1 MKKMNRR
8 LLAIGRPI
16 RNYIAISTVASV
28 LGALS
33 HMGLMGFGALWL
45 LAAAGFCDGMMTYA
59 ALTVTCAVLIAVCRY
74 LEGLFSHLGAYG
86 ILAKM
91 RVHLFDAIDRISPA
105 YMIGR
110 ETGDIMNI
118 AVADIETL
126 EYFFAHTIGPMFTV
140 ILLPVTTVVLAWFV
154 NPLYALVLI
163 PIYIMISVV
172 LPLGALIAGR
182 GIGMRYR
189 EELGDLKSKILE
201 SVYSIRDIQIF
212 GAGNRKMEDVMKANS
227 QVNKAAL
234 GLTLHRQTIA
244 SFPNF
249 FIYLARILIL
259 VCAGYLASKGI
270 DNPVGTIA
278 ISFAATASLSSSFSL
293 TFVVTSLL
301 EAYGAAERI
310 FKIED
315 TLPETE
321 EPEHAVTCGEI
332 QTIEFKDVTFAY
344 PGTERKIL
352 EHFNYVIHKGDQIG
366 IAGESGAGK
375 STLLRLLLRFYA
387 PTEGQILINGIP
399 LEQISFREL
408 HKRIAFLEQDTYL
421 FDMTIAEN
429 IGIAKPGASMEE
441 IKDAAKRAG
450 IAEFIHTLPDG
461 YDTDMGQMSARLSG
475 GERQRIGIAR
485 ILLRNPDICL
495 MDEPS
500 SALDALHEKELL
512 HTLQTAYAGKTLLL
526 ISHRGSTLT
535 GCRRILRAEVLKY
548 SIHYRHAPN
557 TAFPRHWREIVHIGH
572 STKRPAVPDRYV
584 RPQLV
589 FL

>member
-1 MKKMNRR
+1 
-8 LLAIGRPI
+8 
-16 RNYIAISTVASV
+16 
-28 LGALS
+28 
-33 HMGLMGFGALWL
+33 
-45 LAAAGFCDGMMTYA
+45 
-59 ALTVTCAVLIAVCRY
+59 
-74 LEGLFSHLGAYG
+74 
-86 ILAKM
+86 
-91 RVHLFDAIDRISPA
+91 
-105 YMIGR
+105 
-110 ETGDIMNI
+110 MNI

-293 TFVVTSLL
+293 TFVVTGLL

-450 IAEFIHTLPDG
+450 IAEYPYLCQM
-461 YDTDMGQMSARLSG
+461 DMIPIWGR
-475 GERQRIGIAR
+475 
-485 ILLRNPDICL
+485 
-495 MDEPS
+495 
-500 SALDALHEKELL
+500 
-512 HTLQTAYAGKTLLL
+512 
-526 ISHRGSTLT
+526 
-535 GCRRILRAEVLKY
+535 
-548 SIHYRHAPN
+548 
-557 TAFPRHWREIVHIGH
+557 
-572 STKRPAVPDRYV
+572 
-584 RPQLV
+584 
-589 FL
+589 

>member
-1 MKKMNRR
+1 MKRTFSYSMKEMNRR

-16 RNYIAISTVASV
+16 RKYIAISTIASV
-28 LGALS
+28 VGALS

-45 LAAAGFCDGMMTYA
+45 LAAAGFCDGMITYA
-59 ALTVTCAVLIAVCRY
+59 ALTITCAVLIALCRY

-189 EELGDLKSKILE
+189 EQLGDLKSRILE
-201 SVYSIRDIQIF
+201 NVYRIRDIQIF
-212 GAGNRKMEDVMKANS
+212 GAGNRKMEDVMQANR
-227 QVNKAAL
+227 QVNKAAF

-270 DNPVGTIA
+270 DHPVGTIA
-278 ISFAATASLSSSFSL
+278 ISFTATASLSSSFSL

-315 TLPETE
+315 TLPQTE
-321 EPEHAVTCGEI
+321 EPETPVICGEI
-332 QTIEFKDVTFAY
+332 ETIEFKDVTFAY
-344 PGTERKIL
+344 PNTERRIL
-352 EHFNYVIHKGDQIG
+352 DHFNYVIHKGDQIG

-387 PTEGQILINGIP
+387 PSEGQILINGIP
-399 LEQISFREL
+399 LNQISFSEL
-408 HKRIAFLEQDTYL
+408 HQRIAFLEQDTYL
-421 FDMTIAEN
+421 FDMTIAKN
-429 IGIAKPGASMEE
+429 IGIAKPEASMEE
-441 IKDAAKRAG
+441 IKDAARRAG
-450 IAEFIHTLPDG
+450 IAEFIDTLPDG

-512 HTLQTAYAGKTLLL
+512 HTLKTAYAGKTLLL

-535 GCRRILRAEVLKY
+535 GCNRILRAEDLK
-548 SIHYRHAPN
+548 N
-557 TAFPRHWREIVHIGH
+557 
-572 STKRPAVPDRYV
+572 
-584 RPQLV
+584 
-589 FL
+589 

>member
-1 MKKMNRR
+1 MKGKFSYSMKEMNRR

-16 RNYIAISTVASV
+16 RKYIAISTIASV
-28 LGALS
+28 VGALS

-45 LAAAGFCDGMMTYA
+45 LAAAGFCDGMITYA
-59 ALTVTCAVLIAVCRY
+59 ALTITCAVLIALCRY

-189 EELGDLKSKILE
+189 EQLGDLKSRILE

-212 GAGNRKMEDVMKANS
+212 GAGNRKMEDVMQANS

-270 DNPVGTIA
+270 DHPVGTIA
-278 ISFAATASLSSSFSL
+278 ISFTATASLSSSFSL

-315 TLPETE
+315 TLPQTE
-321 EPEHAVTCGEI
+321 EPETPVVCGEI
-332 QTIEFKDVTFAY
+332 ETIEFKDVTFAY
-344 PGTERKIL
+344 PNTERRIL
-352 EHFNYVIHKGDQIG
+352 DHFNYVIHKGDQIG

-387 PTEGQILINGIP
+387 PSEGQILINGIP
-399 LEQISFREL
+399 LNQISFSEL
-408 HKRIAFLEQDTYL
+408 HQRIAFLEQDTYL
-421 FDMTIAEN
+421 FDMTIAKN
-429 IGIAKPGASMEE
+429 IGIAKPEASMEE
-441 IKDAAKRAG
+441 IKDAARRAG
-450 IAEFIHTLPDG
+450 IAEFIDTLPDG

-512 HTLQTAYAGKTLLL
+512 HTLKTAYAGKTLLL

-535 GCRRILRAEVLKY
+535 GCNRILRAEDLK
-548 SIHYRHAPN
+548 N
-557 TAFPRHWREIVHIGH
+557 
-572 STKRPAVPDRYV
+572 
-584 RPQLV
+584 
-589 FL
+589 

>member
-1 MKKMNRR
+1 MKRTFSYSMKEMNRR

-16 RNYIAISTVASV
+16 RKYIAISTIASV
-28 LGALS
+28 VGALS

-45 LAAAGFCDGMMTYA
+45 LAAAGFCDGMITYA
-59 ALTVTCAVLIAVCRY
+59 ALTITCAVLIALCRY

-91 RVHLFDAIDRISPA
+91 RVHLFDSIDRISPA

-189 EELGDLKSKILE
+189 EQLGDLKSRILE
-201 SVYSIRDIQIF
+201 SVYSIRDIHIF
-212 GAGNRKMEDVMKANS
+212 GAGNRKMEDVMQANS
-227 QVNKAAL
+227 QVNKTAF

-270 DNPVGTIA
+270 DHPVGTIA
-278 ISFAATASLSSSFSL
+278 ISFTATASLSSSFSL

-315 TLPETE
+315 TLPQTD
-321 EPEHAVTCGEI
+321 EPETPVVCGEI
-332 QTIEFKDVTFAY
+332 ETIEFKDVTFAY
-344 PGTERKIL
+344 PNTERRIL
-352 EHFNYVIHKGDQIG
+352 DHFNYVIHKGDQIG

-387 PTEGQILINGIP
+387 PSEGQILINGIP
-399 LEQISFREL
+399 LNQISFSEL
-408 HKRIAFLEQDTYL
+408 HQRIAFLEQDTYL
-421 FDMTIAEN
+421 FDMTIAKN
-429 IGIAKPGASMEE
+429 IGIAKPEASMEE
-441 IKDAAKRAG
+441 IKDAARRAG
-450 IAEFIHTLPDG
+450 IAEFIDTLPDG

-512 HTLQTAYAGKTLLL
+512 HTLKTAYAGKTLLL

-535 GCRRILRAEVLKY
+535 GCNRILRAEDLK
-548 SIHYRHAPN
+548 N
-557 TAFPRHWREIVHIGH
+557 
-572 STKRPAVPDRYV
+572 
-584 RPQLV
+584 
-589 FL
+589 

>member
-1 MKKMNRR
+1 MKGKFSYSMKEMNRR

-16 RNYIAISTVASV
+16 RKYIAISTIASV
-28 LGALS
+28 VGALS

-45 LAAAGFCDGMMTYA
+45 LAAAGFCDGMITYA
-59 ALTVTCAVLIAVCRY
+59 ALTITCAVLIALCRY

-91 RVHLFDAIDRISPA
+91 RVHLFDSIDRISPA

-189 EELGDLKSKILE
+189 EQLGDLKSRILE

-212 GAGNRKMEDVMKANS
+212 GAGNRKMEDVMQANS
-227 QVNKAAL
+227 QVNKAAF

-270 DNPVGTIA
+270 NHPVGTIA
-278 ISFAATASLSSSFSL
+278 ISFTATASLSSSFSL

-315 TLPETE
+315 TLPQTE
-321 EPEHAVTCGEI
+321 EPETPVVCGEI
-332 QTIEFKDVTFAY
+332 ETIEFKDVTFAY
-344 PGTERKIL
+344 PNTERRIL
-352 EHFNYVIHKGDQIG
+352 DHFNYVIHKGDQIG

-387 PTEGQILINGIP
+387 PSEGQILINGIP
-399 LEQISFREL
+399 LNQISFSEL
-408 HKRIAFLEQDTYL
+408 HQRIAFLEQDTYL
-421 FDMTIAEN
+421 FDMTIAKN
-429 IGIAKPGASMEE
+429 IGIAKPEASMEE
-441 IKDAAKRAG
+441 IKDAARRAG
-450 IAEFIHTLPDG
+450 IAEFIDTLPDG

-512 HTLQTAYAGKTLLL
+512 HTLKTAYAGKTLLL

-535 GCRRILRAEVLKY
+535 GCNRILRAEDLK
-548 SIHYRHAPN
+548 N
-557 TAFPRHWREIVHIGH
+557 
-572 STKRPAVPDRYV
+572 
-584 RPQLV
+584 
-589 FL
+589 

>member
-1 MKKMNRR
+1 MKRKFSYSMKEMNRR

-16 RNYIAISTVASV
+16 RKYIAISTIASV
-28 LGALS
+28 VGALS

-45 LAAAGFCDGMMTYA
+45 LAAAGFCDGMITYA
-59 ALTVTCAVLIAVCRY
+59 ALTITCAVLIALCRY

-163 PIYIMISVV
+163 PIYIMISIV

-189 EELGDLKSKILE
+189 EQLGDLKSRILE

-212 GAGNRKMEDVMKANS
+212 GAGNRKMEDVMQANS

-270 DNPVGTIA
+270 DHPVGTIA
-278 ISFAATASLSSSFSL
+278 ISFTATASLSSSFSL

-315 TLPETE
+315 TLPQTE
-321 EPEHAVTCGEI
+321 EPENPVVCGEI
-332 QTIEFKDVTFAY
+332 ETIEFKDVTFAY
-344 PGTERKIL
+344 PNTERRIL

-387 PTEGQILINGIP
+387 PSEGQILINGIP
-399 LEQISFREL
+399 LNQISFSEL
-408 HKRIAFLEQDTYL
+408 HQRIAFLEQDTYL
-421 FDMTIAEN
+421 FDMTIAKN
-429 IGIAKPGASMEE
+429 IGIAKPEASMEE
-441 IKDAAKRAG
+441 IKDAARRAG
-450 IAEFIHTLPDG
+450 IAEFIDTLPDG

-512 HTLQTAYAGKTLLL
+512 HTLKTAYVGKTLLL
-526 ISHRGSTLT
+526 ISHRSSTLT
-535 GCRRILRAEVLKY
+535 GCNRILRAEDLK
-548 SIHYRHAPN
+548 N
-557 TAFPRHWREIVHIGH
+557 
-572 STKRPAVPDRYV
+572 
-584 RPQLV
+584 
-589 FL
+589 

>member
-1 MKKMNRR
+1 MKGKFSYSMKEMNRR

-16 RNYIAISTVASV
+16 RKYIAISTIASV
-28 LGALS
+28 VGALS

-45 LAAAGFCDGMMTYA
+45 LAAAGFCDGMITYA
-59 ALTVTCAVLIAVCRY
+59 ALTITCAVLIALCRY

-91 RVHLFDAIDRISPA
+91 RVHLFDSIDRISPA

-189 EELGDLKSKILE
+189 EQLGDLKSRILE

-212 GAGNRKMEDVMKANS
+212 GAGNRKMEDVMQANK

-270 DNPVGTIA
+270 DHPVGTIA
-278 ISFAATASLSSSFSL
+278 ISFTATASLSSSFSL

-315 TLPETE
+315 TLPQTE
-321 EPEHAVTCGEI
+321 EPETPVVCGEI
-332 QTIEFKDVTFAY
+332 ETIEFKDVTFAY
-344 PGTERKIL
+344 PNTERRIL
-352 EHFNYVIHKGDQIG
+352 DHFNYVIHKGDQIG

-387 PTEGQILINGIP
+387 PSEGQILINGIP
-399 LEQISFREL
+399 LNQISFSEL
-408 HKRIAFLEQDTYL
+408 HQRIAFLEQDTYL
-421 FDMTIAEN
+421 FDMTIAKN
-429 IGIAKPGASMEE
+429 IGIAKPEASMEE
-441 IKDAAKRAG
+441 IKDAARRAG
-450 IAEFIHTLPDG
+450 IAEFIDTLPDG

-512 HTLQTAYAGKTLLL
+512 HTLKTAYAGKTLLL

-535 GCRRILRAEVLKY
+535 GCNRILRAEDLK
-548 SIHYRHAPN
+548 N
-557 TAFPRHWREIVHIGH
+557 
-572 STKRPAVPDRYV
+572 
-584 RPQLV
+584 
-589 FL
+589 

>member
-1 MKKMNRR
+1 MKGKFSYSMKEMNRR

-16 RNYIAISTVASV
+16 RKYIAISTIASV
-28 LGALS
+28 VGALS

-45 LAAAGFCDGMMTYA
+45 LAAAGFCDGMITYA
-59 ALTVTCAVLIAVCRY
+59 ALTITCAVLIALCRY

-91 RVHLFDAIDRISPA
+91 RVHLFDSIDRISPA

-189 EELGDLKSKILE
+189 EQLGDLKSRILE

-212 GAGNRKMEDVMKANS
+212 GAGNRKMEDVMQANS
-227 QVNKAAL
+227 QVNKAAF

-270 DNPVGTIA
+270 DHPVGTIA
-278 ISFAATASLSSSFSL
+278 ISFTATASLSSSFSL

-315 TLPETE
+315 TLPQTE
-321 EPEHAVTCGEI
+321 EPETPVVCGEI
-332 QTIEFKDVTFAY
+332 ETIEFKDVTFAY
-344 PGTERKIL
+344 PNTERRIL
-352 EHFNYVIHKGDQIG
+352 DHFNYVIHKGDQIG

-375 STLLRLLLRFYA
+375 STLLRLLLRFYV
-387 PTEGQILINGIP
+387 PSEGQILINGIP
-399 LEQISFREL
+399 LNQISFSEL
-408 HKRIAFLEQDTYL
+408 HQRIAFLEQDTYL
-421 FDMTIAEN
+421 FDMTIAKN
-429 IGIAKPGASMEE
+429 IGIAKPEASMEE
-441 IKDAAKRAG
+441 IKDAARRAG
-450 IAEFIHTLPDG
+450 IAEFIDTLPDG

-512 HTLQTAYAGKTLLL
+512 HTLKTAYAGKTLLL

-535 GCRRILRAEVLKY
+535 GCNRILRAEDLK
-548 SIHYRHAPN
+548 N
-557 TAFPRHWREIVHIGH
+557 
-572 STKRPAVPDRYV
+572 
-584 RPQLV
+584 
-589 FL
+589 

>member
-1 MKKMNRR
+1 MKRKFSYSMKEMNRR

-16 RNYIAISTVASV
+16 RKYIAISTIASV
-28 LGALS
+28 VGALS

-45 LAAAGFCDGMMTYA
+45 LAAAGFCDGMITYA
-59 ALTVTCAVLIAVCRY
+59 ALTITCAVLIALCRY

-140 ILLPVTTVVLAWFV
+140 ILLPITTVVLAWFV

-189 EELGDLKSKILE
+189 EQLGDLKSRILE

-212 GAGNRKMEDVMKANS
+212 GAGNRKMEDVMQANR
-227 QVNKAAL
+227 QVNKAAF

-270 DNPVGTIA
+270 DPPVGTIA
-278 ISFAATASLSSSFSL
+278 ISFTATASLSSSFSL

-315 TLPETE
+315 TLPQTE
-321 EPEHAVTCGEI
+321 EPETPVVCGEI
-332 QTIEFKDVTFAY
+332 ETIEFKDVTFAY
-344 PGTERKIL
+344 PNTERRIL
-352 EHFNYVIHKGDQIG
+352 DHFNYVIHKGDQIG

-387 PTEGQILINGIP
+387 PSEGQILINGIP
-399 LEQISFREL
+399 LNQISFSEL
-408 HKRIAFLEQDTYL
+408 HQRIAFLEQDTYL
-421 FDMTIAEN
+421 FDMTIAKN
-429 IGIAKPGASMEE
+429 IGIAKPEASMEE
-441 IKDAAKRAG
+441 IKDAARRAG
-450 IAEFIHTLPDG
+450 IAEFIDTLPDG

-512 HTLQTAYAGKTLLL
+512 HTLKTAYAGKTLLL

-535 GCRRILRAEVLKY
+535 GCNRILRAEDLK
-548 SIHYRHAPN
+548 N
-557 TAFPRHWREIVHIGH
+557 
-572 STKRPAVPDRYV
+572 
-584 RPQLV
+584 
-589 FL
+589 

>member
-1 MKKMNRR
+1 
-8 LLAIGRPI
+8 
-16 RNYIAISTVASV
+16 
-28 LGALS
+28 
-33 HMGLMGFGALWL
+33 MGFGALWL

-212 GAGNRKMEDVMKANS
+212 GAGNRKMEDVMKTNS

-321 EPEHAVTCGEI
+321 EPEQCG
-332 QTIEFKDVTFAY
+332 Y
-344 PGTERKIL
+344 
-352 EHFNYVIHKGDQIG
+352 
-366 IAGESGAGK
+366 
-375 STLLRLLLRFYA
+375 LRR
-387 PTEGQILINGIP
+387 
-399 LEQISFREL
+399 
-408 HKRIAFLEQDTYL
+408 D
-421 FDMTIAEN
+421 
-429 IGIAKPGASMEE
+429 
-441 IKDAAKRAG
+441 
-450 IAEFIHTLPDG
+450 PD
-461 YDTDMGQMSARLSG
+461 
-475 GERQRIGIAR
+475 
-485 ILLRNPDICL
+485 
-495 MDEPS
+495 
-500 SALDALHEKELL
+500 H
-512 HTLQTAYAGKTLLL
+512 
-526 ISHRGSTLT
+526 
-535 GCRRILRAEVLKY
+535 
-548 SIHYRHAPN
+548 
-557 TAFPRHWREIVHIGH
+557 
-572 STKRPAVPDRYV
+572 
-584 RPQLV
+584 
-589 FL
+589 

>member
-1 MKKMNRR
+1 MKRKFSYSMKEMNRR

-16 RNYIAISTVASV
+16 RKYIAISTIASV
-28 LGALS
+28 VGALS

-45 LAAAGFCDGMMTYA
+45 LAAAGFCDGMITYA
-59 ALTVTCAVLIAVCRY
+59 ALTITCAVLIALCRY

-140 ILLPVTTVVLAWFV
+140 ILLPITTVVLAWFV

-189 EELGDLKSKILE
+189 EQLGDLKSRILE

-212 GAGNRKMEDVMKANS
+212 GAGNRKMEDVMQANR
-227 QVNKAAL
+227 QVNKDAF

-270 DNPVGTIA
+270 DHPVGTIA
-278 ISFAATASLSSSFSL
+278 ISFTATASLSSSFSL

-315 TLPETE
+315 TLPQTE
-321 EPEHAVTCGEI
+321 EPETPVVCGEI
-332 QTIEFKDVTFAY
+332 KTIEFKDVTFAY
-344 PGTERKIL
+344 PNTERRIL
-352 EHFNYVIHKGDQIG
+352 DHFNYVIHKGDQIG

-387 PTEGQILINGIP
+387 PSEGQILINGIP
-399 LEQISFREL
+399 LNQISFSEL
-408 HKRIAFLEQDTYL
+408 HQRIAFLEQDTYL
-421 FDMTIAEN
+421 FDMTIAKN
-429 IGIAKPGASMEE
+429 IGIAKPEASMEE
-441 IKDAAKRAG
+441 IKDAARRAG
-450 IAEFIHTLPDG
+450 IAEFIDTLPDG

-512 HTLQTAYAGKTLLL
+512 HTLKTAYAGKTLLL

-535 GCRRILRAEVLKY
+535 GCNRILRAEDLK
-548 SIHYRHAPN
+548 N
-557 TAFPRHWREIVHIGH
+557 
-572 STKRPAVPDRYV
+572 
-584 RPQLV
+584 
-589 FL
+589 

>member
-1 MKKMNRR
+1 MKGKFSYSMKEMNRR

-16 RNYIAISTVASV
+16 RKYIAISTIASV

-45 LAAAGFCDGMMTYA
+45 LAAAGFCNGTIAYA
-59 ALTVTCAVLIAVCRY
+59 ALTIACAVLIAVCRY

-140 ILLPVTTVVLAWFV
+140 ILLPVTTIALAWFV

-163 PIYIMISVV
+163 PIYVMISVV

-182 GIGMRYR
+182 SIGMRYR
-189 EELGDLKSKILE
+189 EQLGDLKSKILE
-201 SVYSIRDIQIF
+201 SVYSIRDILIF
-212 GAGNRKMEDVMKANS
+212 GAGNRKMNDVMQANS
-227 QVNKAAL
+227 RVNKAAL

-244 SFPNF
+244 SFPSF

-315 TLPETE
+315 TLPETK
-321 EPEHAVTCGEI
+321 EPVHPVTCGEI
-332 QTIEFKDVTFAY
+332 QTIEFKNVSFAY
-344 PGTERKIL
+344 PGTERMIL

-387 PTEGQILINGIP
+387 PSEGQILINGIP
-399 LEQISFREL
+399 LEQISFSEL

-421 FDMTIAEN
+421 FDMTIGEN
-429 IGIAKPGASMEE
+429 IGIAKPGASIEE
-441 IKDAAKRAG
+441 IKDAAKQAG
-450 IAEFIHTLPDG
+450 IAEFIDTLPEG

-526 ISHRGSTLT
+526 ISHRSSTLT
-535 GCRRILRAEVLKY
+535 GCSRILQAGELKCY
-548 SIHYRHAPN
+548 SSAM
-557 TAFPRHWREIVHIGH
+557 TL
-572 STKRPAVPDRYV
+572 K
-584 RPQLV
+584 
-589 FL
+589 

>member
-1 MKKMNRR
+1 MKGKFSYSMKEMNRR

-16 RNYIAISTVASV
+16 RKYIAISTIASV
-28 LGALS
+28 VGALS

-45 LAAAGFCDGMMTYA
+45 LAAAGFCDGMITYA
-59 ALTVTCAVLIAVCRY
+59 ALTITCAVLIALCRY

-140 ILLPVTTVVLAWFV
+140 ILLPITTVVLAWFV

-189 EELGDLKSKILE
+189 EQLGDLKSRILE

-212 GAGNRKMEDVMKANS
+212 GAGNRKMEDVMQANK

-270 DNPVGTIA
+270 DHPVGTIA
-278 ISFAATASLSSSFSL
+278 ISFTATASLSSSFSL

-315 TLPETE
+315 TLPQTE
-321 EPEHAVTCGEI
+321 EPETPVVCGEI
-332 QTIEFKDVTFAY
+332 ETIEFKDVTFAY
-344 PGTERKIL
+344 PNTERRIL
-352 EHFNYVIHKGDQIG
+352 DHFNYVIHKGDQIG

-387 PTEGQILINGIP
+387 PSEGQILINGIP
-399 LEQISFREL
+399 LNQISFSEL
-408 HKRIAFLEQDTYL
+408 HQRIAFLEQDTYL
-421 FDMTIAEN
+421 FDMTIAKN
-429 IGIAKPGASMEE
+429 IGIAKPEASMEE
-441 IKDAAKRAG
+441 IKDAARRAG
-450 IAEFIHTLPDG
+450 IAEFIDTLPDG

-512 HTLQTAYAGKTLLL
+512 HTLKTAYAGKTLLL

-535 GCRRILRAEVLKY
+535 GCNRILRAEDLK
-548 SIHYRHAPN
+548 N
-557 TAFPRHWREIVHIGH
+557 
-572 STKRPAVPDRYV
+572 
-584 RPQLV
+584 
-589 FL
+589 

>member
-1 MKKMNRR
+1 MKGKFSYSMKEMNRR

-16 RNYIAISTVASV
+16 RKYIAISTIASV
-28 LGALS
+28 VGALS

-45 LAAAGFCDGMMTYA
+45 LAAAGFCDGMITYA
-59 ALTVTCAVLIAVCRY
+59 ALTITCAVLIALCRY

-91 RVHLFDAIDRISPA
+91 RVHLFDSIDRISPA

-140 ILLPVTTVVLAWFV
+140 ILLPITTVVLAWFV

-189 EELGDLKSKILE
+189 EQLGDLKSRILE

-212 GAGNRKMEDVMKANS
+212 GAGNRKMEDVMQANK

-270 DNPVGTIA
+270 DHPVGTIA
-278 ISFAATASLSSSFSL
+278 ISFTATASLSSSFSL

-315 TLPETE
+315 TLPQTE
-321 EPEHAVTCGEI
+321 EPETPVVCGEI
-332 QTIEFKDVTFAY
+332 ETIEFKDVTFAY
-344 PGTERKIL
+344 PNTERRIL
-352 EHFNYVIHKGDQIG
+352 DHFNYVIHKGDQIG

-387 PTEGQILINGIP
+387 PSEGQILINGIP
-399 LEQISFREL
+399 LNQISFSEL
-408 HKRIAFLEQDTYL
+408 HQRIAFLEQDTYL
-421 FDMTIAEN
+421 FDMTIAKN
-429 IGIAKPGASMEE
+429 IGIAKPEASMEE
-441 IKDAAKRAG
+441 IKDAARRAG
-450 IAEFIHTLPDG
+450 IAEFIDTLPDG

-512 HTLQTAYAGKTLLL
+512 HTLKTAYAGKTLLL

-535 GCRRILRAEVLKY
+535 GCNRILRAEDLK
-548 SIHYRHAPN
+548 N
-557 TAFPRHWREIVHIGH
+557 
-572 STKRPAVPDRYV
+572 
-584 RPQLV
+584 
-589 FL
+589 

>member
-1 MKKMNRR
+1 MKRKFSYSMKEMNRR

-293 TFVVTSLL
+293 TFVVTTHC
-301 EAYGAAERI
+301 R
-310 FKIED
+310 
-315 TLPETE
+315 
-321 EPEHAVTCGEI
+321 
-332 QTIEFKDVTFAY
+332 
-344 PGTERKIL
+344 R
-352 EHFNYVIHKGDQIG
+352 
-366 IAGESGAGK
+366 
-375 STLLRLLLRFYA
+375 
-387 PTEGQILINGIP
+387 
-399 LEQISFREL
+399 
-408 HKRIAFLEQDTYL
+408 
-421 FDMTIAEN
+421 
-429 IGIAKPGASMEE
+429 
-441 IKDAAKRAG
+441 
-450 IAEFIHTLPDG
+450 
-461 YDTDMGQMSARLSG
+461 
-475 GERQRIGIAR
+475 
-485 ILLRNPDICL
+485 LRNRNMRLPAARSRPL
-495 MDEPS
+495 N
-500 SALDALHEKELL
+500 
-512 HTLQTAYAGKTLLL
+512 
-526 ISHRGSTLT
+526 
-535 GCRRILRAEVLKY
+535 LKM
-548 SIHYRHAPN
+548 
-557 TAFPRHWREIVHIGH
+557 
-572 STKRPAVPDRYV
+572 
-584 RPQLV
+584 
-589 FL
+589 

>member
-1 MKKMNRR
+1 MKGKFSYSMKEMNRR

-16 RNYIAISTVASV
+16 RKYIAISTIASV

-45 LAAAGFCDGMMTYA
+45 LAAAGFCNGTIAYA
-59 ALTVTCAVLIAVCRY
+59 ALTIACAVLIAVCRY

-140 ILLPVTTVVLAWFV
+140 ILLPVTTIALAWFV

-163 PIYIMISVV
+163 PIYVMISVV

-189 EELGDLKSKILE
+189 EQLGDLKSKILE

-212 GAGNRKMEDVMKANS
+212 GAGNRKMNDVMLANNR
-227 QVNKAAL
+227 VNKAAL

-244 SFPNF
+244 SFPSF

-321 EPEHAVTCGEI
+321 EPVHPVTCGEI
-332 QTIEFKDVTFAY
+332 RTIEFKNVSFAY

-387 PTEGQILINGIP
+387 PSEGQILINGIP
-399 LEQISFREL
+399 LEQISFSEL

-421 FDMTIAEN
+421 FDMTIGEN
-429 IGIAKPGASMEE
+429 IGIAKPGASIEE
-441 IKDAAKRAG
+441 IKDAAKQAG
-450 IAEFIHTLPDG
+450 IAEFIDTLPEG

-526 ISHRGSTLT
+526 IST
-535 GCRRILRAEVLKY
+535 E
-548 SIHYRHAPN
+548 
-557 TAFPRHWREIVHIGH
+557 
-572 STKRPAVPDRYV
+572 AVR
-584 RPQLV
+584 
-589 FL
+589 

>member
-1 MKKMNRR
+1 MKRKFSYSMKKMNRR

-212 GAGNRKMEDVMKANS
+212 GAGNRKMEDVMKTNS

-244 SFPNF
+244 FPNF

-535 GCRRILRAEVLKY
+535 GCSRILRAEDLK
-548 SIHYRHAPN
+548 
-557 TAFPRHWREIVHIGH
+557 
-572 STKRPAVPDRYV
+572 
-584 RPQLV
+584 
-589 FL
+589 

>member
-1 MKKMNRR
+1 MKRKFSYSMKEMNRR

-16 RNYIAISTVASV
+16 RKYIAISTIASV
-28 LGALS
+28 VGALS

-45 LAAAGFCDGMMTYA
+45 LAAAGFCDGMITYA
-59 ALTVTCAVLIAVCRY
+59 ALTITCAVLIALCRY

-140 ILLPVTTVVLAWFV
+140 ILLPITTVVLAWFV

-189 EELGDLKSKILE
+189 EQLGDLKSRILE

-212 GAGNRKMEDVMKANS
+212 GAGNRKMEDVMQANK

-270 DNPVGTIA
+270 DHPVGTIA
-278 ISFAATASLSSSFSL
+278 ISFTATASLSSSFSL

-315 TLPETE
+315 TLPQTE
-321 EPEHAVTCGEI
+321 EPETPVVCGEI
-332 QTIEFKDVTFAY
+332 ETIEFKDVTFAY
-344 PGTERKIL
+344 PNTERRIL
-352 EHFNYVIHKGDQIG
+352 DHFNYVIHKGDQIG

-387 PTEGQILINGIP
+387 PSEGQILINGIP
-399 LEQISFREL
+399 LNQISFSEL
-408 HKRIAFLEQDTYL
+408 HQRIAFLEQDTYL
-421 FDMTIAEN
+421 FDMTIAKN
-429 IGIAKPGASMEE
+429 IGIAKPEASMEE
-441 IKDAAKRAG
+441 IKDAARRAG
-450 IAEFIHTLPDG
+450 IAEFIDTLPDG

-512 HTLQTAYAGKTLLL
+512 HTLKTAYAGKTLLL

-535 GCRRILRAEVLKY
+535 GCNRILRAEDLK
-548 SIHYRHAPN
+548 N
-557 TAFPRHWREIVHIGH
+557 
-572 STKRPAVPDRYV
+572 
-584 RPQLV
+584 
-589 FL
+589 

>member
-1 MKKMNRR
+1 MKRKFSYSMKKMNRR

-375 STLLRLLLRFYA
+375 STLLRLLLR
-387 PTEGQILINGIP
+387 QILINGIP

-535 GCRRILRAEVLKY
+535 GCSRILRAEDLK
-548 SIHYRHAPN
+548 
-557 TAFPRHWREIVHIGH
+557 
-572 STKRPAVPDRYV
+572 
-584 RPQLV
+584 
-589 FL
+589 

>member
-1 MKKMNRR
+1 MKGKFSYSMKEMNRR

-16 RNYIAISTVASV
+16 RKYIAISTIASV

-45 LAAAGFCDGMMTYA
+45 LAAAGFCNGTIAYA
-59 ALTVTCAVLIAVCRY
+59 ALTIACAVLIAVCRY

-140 ILLPVTTVVLAWFV
+140 ILLPVTTIALAWFV

-163 PIYIMISVV
+163 PIYVMISVV

-182 GIGMRYR
+182 GIGIRYR
-189 EELGDLKSKILE
+189 EQLGDLKSKILE

-212 GAGNRKMEDVMKANS
+212 GAGNRKMNDVMLANNR
-227 QVNKAAL
+227 VNKAAL

-244 SFPNF
+244 SFPSF

-321 EPEHAVTCGEI
+321 EPVHPVTCGEI
-332 QTIEFKDVTFAY
+332 QTIEFKNVSFY
-344 PGTERKIL
+344 REKIL

-387 PTEGQILINGIP
+387 PSEGQILINGIP
-399 LEQISFREL
+399 LEQISFSEL

-421 FDMTIAEN
+421 FDMTIGEN
-429 IGIAKPGASMEE
+429 IRIAKPGASIEE
-441 IKDAAKRAG
+441 IKDAAKQAG
-450 IAEFIHTLPDG
+450 IAEFIDTLPEG

-512 HTLQTAYAGKTLLL
+512 HTLRQTAYAGRTLLVDL
-526 ISHRGSTLT
+526 PQKQYADGMQQDIT
-535 GCRRILRAEVLKY
+535 GWGIKMLQNDLQIAIRK
-548 SIHYRHAPN
+548 
-557 TAFPRHWREIVHIGH
+557 
-572 STKRPAVPDRYV
+572 
-584 RPQLV
+584 
-589 FL
+589 